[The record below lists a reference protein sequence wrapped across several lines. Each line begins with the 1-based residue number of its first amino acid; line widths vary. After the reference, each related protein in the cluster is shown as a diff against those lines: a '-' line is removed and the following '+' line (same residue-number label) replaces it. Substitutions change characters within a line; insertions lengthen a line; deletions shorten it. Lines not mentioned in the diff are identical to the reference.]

1 MTDVSHVYKYTPFR
15 KEFFDNFYLRCTPRS
30 ALNDPFE
37 PIPSLQYVAHYIANY
52 GDHLNPEDA
61 TQNKVL
67 EKLNADPDLY
77 SEYTRPFERM
87 GIISFSEGK
96 EDDVMWGHYADNHR
110 GMVIEF
116 DTRSSMFAEKTG
128 VDALQ
133 EFRRVKYR
141 QHRPRSLGTQN
152 VNLFGMPAQTLDE
165 HSLIFTKSD
174 RWSYEMEHRLICLLQ
189 NADDILCSED
199 HYKTNLQAQV
209 SETVKVHG
217 NSNLLSLKG
226 FKGQWSDPN
235 LLCMI
240 KVPEGAITSV
250 TCGTQMSAEDK
261 NFVKAKAKQHGFGY
275 YEASIDPDAYRL
287 NFSWSDTN
295 AGH

>member
-37 PIPSLQYVAHYIANY
+37 LLPSLEYVAHYIANY

-116 DTRSSMFAEKTG
+116 DTRSSMFAEKAG
-128 VDALQ
+128 VDALR

-141 QHRPRSLGTQN
+141 QHRLAAYNT
-152 VNLFGMPAQTLDE
+152 VNAVLCDTVIQVPDE
-165 HSLIFTKSD
+165 HSLAFTKSD
-174 RWSYEMEHRLICLLQ
+174 RWNYEMEHRLVYLLQ
-189 NADDILCSED
+189 NADDILCNED
-199 HYKTNLQAQV
+199 YYKTNLQAQV
-209 SETVKVHG
+209 SETAKVHG

-287 NFSWSDTN
+287 NFSQVAT
-295 AGH
+295 